1 MHKYFQ
7 VSVTIWE
14 IKMKQNATTFKT
26 DLHTL
31 FFSLTRNG
39 VWIRIC
45 RTCQIYLYTFGEM
58 CVCVFSNCQTR
69 WR

>member
-1 MHKYFQ
+1 
-7 VSVTIWE
+7 
-14 IKMKQNATTFKT
+14 MKQNATTFKT